1 MARSL
6 VSPVSTRAVRPVRTA
21 SRSRRPASPAS
32 APAESARAS
41 AAGSPVAAQPARRG
55 VRVAA
60 IDVGS
65 NSIHM
70 LVAQVESDGRFR
82 ILDRAKEMV
91 RLGSRTL
98 LDGSLSPEAMA
109 KGLRALAAFKTLAD
123 RQGAQRIRAVA
134 TSAIR
139 EAANGGEFVRRV
151 EAETGLRIK
160 VIPGREEARLIFLG
174 VKHAIDLRGEPTVI
188 VDAGGGSV
196 ELILVEG
203 GEPLE
208 LVSLKIGLAR
218 VSERFLVKDRPDA
231 KAIAALERHFA
242 SELGPVLARFRA
254 AGARRV
260 VGTSGT
266 LVNLIAMAAATPTKG
281 KPKDRARAKEK
292 DETAERLEGLAVKP
306 EAIARVRRR
315 LEKSDRAQRLQ
326 IKGIDAKRVDL
337 VLAGAVL
344 ADHVLTALGAREMVA
359 CTHALREG
367 VLLDHV
373 ARHRRGIEEQ
383 QRYPDPRHRSVAR
396 LIRHLGEPNRHGQQ
410 VATLALQ
417 LYDQL
422 RDSLGLGGS
431 ARDWLEFAALL
442 HDVGHHISHKNH
454 HRHSYYLITNGELL
468 GFRRDELEI
477 IAQVARYHRK
487 SVPKP
492 SDGSYGLL
500 SKRERQIVRSLAALL
515 RVADGLDRSHYGVV
529 RSVAVG
535 RRDRRVELRLTTA
548 GDDAALE
555 VAEAR
560 ERIALLEELLGEVI
574 ELRVV
579 G

>member
-1 MARSL
+1 MSVVPL
-6 VSPVSTRAVRPVRTA
+6 PE
-21 SRSRRPASPAS
+21 RR
-32 APAESARAS
+32 ERL
-41 AAGSPVAAQPARRG
+41 
-55 VRVAA
+55 AA

-70 LVAQVESDGRFR
+70 LVAQVEPDGRFR

-109 KGLRALAAFKTLAD
+109 KGLRALSAFKTLAD
-123 RQGAQRIRAVA
+123 RQGVQRIRAVA

-151 EAETGLRIK
+151 EVETGLRIK

-196 ELILVEG
+196 ELILVEN
-203 GEPLE
+203 GEPVE

-218 VSERFLVKDRPDA
+218 VSERFLVKDKPDA
-231 KAIAALERHFA
+231 KSLAALERHFA

-254 AGARRV
+254 AGAHRV
-260 VGTSGT
+260 IGTSGT
-266 LVNLIAMAAATPTKG
+266 LVNLIAMASAAPAKT
-281 KPKDRARAKEK
+281 KPKERDRARAKEK
-292 DETAERLEGLAVKP
+292 DDVAERLEGLTVEP
-306 EAIARVRRR
+306 DSIARLRRR
-315 LEKSDRAQRLQ
+315 LQKSGRAERLQ

-344 ADHVLTALGAREMVA
+344 ADQVLGTLGAREMVA
-359 CTHALREG
+359 CTYALREG

-373 ARHRRGIEEQ
+373 SRHRRGIEEQ

-410 VATLALQ
+410 VAGLALQ
-417 LYDQL
+417 LFDQF
-422 RDSLGLGGS
+422 RDSLGLGGA

-468 GFRRDELEI
+468 GFRRDEIEI

-529 RSVAVG
+529 KNVSVG

-560 ERIALLEELLGEVI
+560 DRTALLEELLGEI
-574 ELRVV
+574 LEFRVV

>member
-1 MARSL
+1 
-6 VSPVSTRAVRPVRTA
+6 
-21 SRSRRPASPAS
+21 
-32 APAESARAS
+32 
-41 AAGSPVAAQPARRG
+41 
-55 VRVAA
+55 
-60 IDVGS
+60 
-65 NSIHM
+65 
-70 LVAQVESDGRFR
+70 
-82 ILDRAKEMV
+82 
-91 RLGSRTL
+91 
-98 LDGSLSPEAMA
+98 
-109 KGLRALAAFKTLAD
+109 
-123 RQGAQRIRAVA
+123 
-134 TSAIR
+134 
-139 EAANGGEFVRRV
+139 
-151 EAETGLRIK
+151 
-160 VIPGREEARLIFLG
+160 
-174 VKHAIDLRGEPTVI
+174 
-188 VDAGGGSV
+188 
-196 ELILVEG
+196 
-203 GEPLE
+203 
-208 LVSLKIGLAR
+208 
-218 VSERFLVKDRPDA
+218 
-231 KAIAALERHFA
+231 
-242 SELGPVLARFRA
+242 
-254 AGARRV
+254 
-260 VGTSGT
+260 
-266 LVNLIAMAAATPTKG
+266 
-281 KPKDRARAKEK
+281 
-292 DETAERLEGLAVKP
+292 
-306 EAIARVRRR
+306 
-315 LEKSDRAQRLQ
+315 
-326 IKGIDAKRVDL
+326 
-337 VLAGAVL
+337 
-344 ADHVLTALGAREMVA
+344 MVA